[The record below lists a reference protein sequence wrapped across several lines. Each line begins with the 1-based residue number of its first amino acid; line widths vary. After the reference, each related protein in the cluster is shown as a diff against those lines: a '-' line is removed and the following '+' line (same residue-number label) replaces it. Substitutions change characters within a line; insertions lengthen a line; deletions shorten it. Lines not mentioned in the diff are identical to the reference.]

1 MTDLEKIIKML
12 FPEIIKLIDT
22 QKSPELEQKE
32 LDIVKN
38 PSIHTVKK
46 GVKNGR
52 K

>member
-38 PSIHTVKK
+38 PSICVIQK
-46 GVKNGR
+46 GVENGR